1 MLGDEVWTTL
11 GLDDDSNSARP
22 TNMSWALNEFF
33 AAVEDEFG
41 VPAGDEEFLETPGAV
56 IDFIVDSTTPA
67 DGMDEEQHR
76 EHVAGVLGEI
86 MARTLGVTRYNED
99 SRFIQDLHV
108 R

>member
-1 MLGDEVWTTL
+1 
-11 GLDDDSNSARP
+11 
-22 TNMSWALNEFF
+22 
-33 AAVEDEFG
+33 
-41 VPAGDEEFLETPGAV
+41 V
-56 IDFIVDSTTPA
+56 IDFIVDNTTPA
-67 DGMDEEQHR
+67 DGMDDEQHR